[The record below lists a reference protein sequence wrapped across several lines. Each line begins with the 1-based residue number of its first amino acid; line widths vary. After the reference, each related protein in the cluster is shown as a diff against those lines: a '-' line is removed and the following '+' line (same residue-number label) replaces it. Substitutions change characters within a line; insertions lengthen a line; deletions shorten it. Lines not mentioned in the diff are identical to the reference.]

1 MGYYDRES
9 EDTKR
14 TLTTTDLLCSSIR
27 FSDFLLLKG
36 RGPCQVIRKSGP
48 SKAGRYR
55 YLGTDL
61 FTKQLHEESS
71 FTSTSGSEQAA
82 RGLNLM
88 P

>member
-1 MGYYDRES
+1 MEYYDKKS

-27 FSDFLLLKG
+27 LSDFLLLEG
-36 RGPCQVIRKSGP
+36 RPCQVIRKSGP